1 MSQSLVPYVV
11 LVWFVVFLLLGQ
23 NVATVLLGSGIV
35 GIALWI
41 GPRVFNGIIA
51 QDIFFTASIYSLSIV
66 PLYLLMAQLLLRG
79 GVIVDLFRVGH
90 RMSGYRRF
98 PLGVATIVTGGLLGA
113 VSGSG
118 SASAAALASLA
129 SPELE
134 RLGYTRRFSVGLAAV
149 AGSLS
154 AIIPPSLIVIIYGAM
169 AEVPIG
175 HLFIGL
181 IGPAMLCVLVFIVC
195 LKLFGEVQPGAV
207 DGVATGEEPTRAEM
221 RRSMSAFIFVIALM
235 LVVFG
240 GIYGGVVTVAEA
252 GALGAF
258 ASLVGMVLM
267 RRVSTRDIALALAD
281 SVKVT
286 GMLMMLVIGAQIF
299 ARFLAFSRLPREIVS
314 MMEPLLDQPELI
326 IAILMVVFFAAGM
339 ILESAA
345 VIVLLVPLVLPLMQ
359 AAKVD
364 LIWFGIMA
372 CFMIAIGLL
381 TPPVGLSVY
390 AAAST
395 ARHPVG
401 QVFRPATLFAVVAG
415 VVVTAVMIFF
425 PAIVTW
431 LPSRIQ

>member
-90 RMSGYRRF
+90 RLSGYRRF

-154 AIIPPSLIVIIYGAM
+154 AIIPPSLIVIVYGAM

-181 IGPAMLCVLVFIVC
+181 VGPAMLCVLVFIVC
-195 LKLFGEVQPGAV
+195 LWMFGEVQPGSV
-207 DGVATGEEPTRAEM
+207 DGVATGEAPTRAEM

-258 ASLVGMVLM
+258 AALVGMVLM
-267 RRVSTRDIALALAD
+267 RRVSMRDIALALAD

-314 MMEPLLDQPELI
+314 LMEPLLDQPELI

-395 ARHPVG
+395 ARHPMG
-401 QVFRPATLFAVVAG
+401 QVFRPATLFALVAG
-415 VVVTAVMIFF
+415 VVVTATMILF

>member
-90 RMSGYRRF
+90 RLSGYRRF
-98 PLGVATIVTGGLLGA
+98 PLGVATIITGGLLGA

-129 SPELE
+129 APELE
-134 RLGYTRRFSVGLAAV
+134 RLGYTRRFAVGLSAV

-195 LKLFGEVQPGAV
+195 LKVFGEVQPGAV
-207 DGVATGEEPTRAEM
+207 DGVATGEVPTHTEM

-267 RRVSTRDIALALAD
+267 RRVSMRDIALALAD

-401 QVFRPATLFAVVAG
+401 QVFRPATQFAVVAG

-431 LPSRIQ
+431 LPSRIR